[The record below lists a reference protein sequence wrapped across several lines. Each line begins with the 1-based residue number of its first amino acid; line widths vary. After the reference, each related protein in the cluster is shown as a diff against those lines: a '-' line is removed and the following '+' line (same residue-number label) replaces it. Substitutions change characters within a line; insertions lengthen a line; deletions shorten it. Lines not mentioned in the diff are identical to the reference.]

1 MTPRWNV
8 RAETNLWP
16 LVFRGQAGPLDIWED
31 TFDPFAPFLAGCWA
45 GGRTKSWWCRDAE
58 KVIMEAKRADI
69 HLTLHDQCRVHQICA
84 GTAGREL

>member
-8 RAETNLWP
+8 RAETNVEP
-16 LVFRGQAGPLDIWED
+16 LIFRGRAGPLDIWED
-31 TFDPFAPFLAGCWA
+31 TFDLFAPFLAVYEV
-45 GGRTKSWWCRDAE
+45 GGRTESWWCRDTE
-58 KVIMEAKRADI
+58 HVIMKAERADI

>member
-31 TFDPFAPFLAGCWA
+31 TFDLFAPFLAVYEA
-45 GGRTKSWWCRDAE
+45 GGRTESWWCRDTE
-58 KVIMEAKRADI
+58 RVIMGAKRADI
-69 HLTLHDQCRVHQICA
+69 HLTLHDQCRIHQICA

>member
-8 RAETNLWP
+8 RAETHVEP
-16 LVFRGQAGPLDIWED
+16 LIFRGRAGPLDIWED
-31 TFDPFAPFLAGCWA
+31 TFGPSTPFLAVCRA
-45 GGRTKSWWCRDAE
+45 GGRTKIWWCRDTE
-58 KVIMEAKRADI
+58 HVIMKAERADI